1 MRTEHGGRNMAK
13 KKRLTQRE
21 KAERAAAKKRLQ
33 ARGVLPPDKPRL
45 NRKKFAQETWAEWTA
60 LLAENRLRAA
70 MALCRAV
77 SFTTAPELLEVT
89 PEQVGILKAMKIAVE
104 YEKFLQKLEAEDRS
118 DYSIGE
124 LADEV
129 ILPVWKL

>member
-1 MRTEHGGRNMAK
+1 M
-13 KKRLTQRE
+13 
-21 KAERAAAKKRLQ
+21 
-33 ARGVLPPDKPRL
+33 
-45 NRKKFAQETWAEWTA
+45 
-60 LLAENRLRAA
+60 
-70 MALCRAV
+70 

>member
-1 MRTEHGGRNMAK
+1 MRKEHGGRNMAK

-129 ILPVWKL
+129 ILPVWNL

>member
-1 MRTEHGGRNMAK
+1 MATK

-21 KAERAAAKKRLQ
+21 RAERAAAKKRLQ

>member
-1 MRTEHGGRNMAK
+1 MAK

-21 KAERAAAKKRLQ
+21 KAERAATKKRLQ
-33 ARGVLPPDKPRL
+33 ARGVLPPNKPRL

-60 LLAENRLRAA
+60 LLAENRLGAA

-77 SFTTAPELLEVT
+77 SFTTDSELLEVT

-104 YEKFLQKLEAEDRS
+104 YEKFLQKLETEGRS

-129 ILPVWKL
+129 ILPVWNL

>member
-1 MRTEHGGRNMAK
+1 MATK

-21 KAERAAAKKRLQ
+21 RAERAAAKKRLQ

-60 LLAENRLRAA
+60 LLAENRLGAA

-77 SFTTAPELLEVT
+77 RFTTAPELLEVT
-89 PEQVGILKAMKIAVE
+89 PEQAGILDSPETWAGRFGRDMTVGEAVGIMG
-104 YEKFLQKLEAEDRS
+104 KLLAWMRTA
-118 DYSIGE
+118 GE
-124 LADEV
+124 SPAG
-129 ILPVWKL
+129 

>member
-1 MRTEHGGRNMAK
+1 MATK

-21 KAERAAAKKRLQ
+21 RAERAAAKKRLQ

-77 SFTTAPELLEVT
+77 SFTTDPELLEVT

>member
-1 MRTEHGGRNMAK
+1 MATK

-21 KAERAAAKKRLQ
+21 RAERAAAKKRLQ

-60 LLAENRLRAA
+60 LLAENRLGAA
-70 MALCRAV
+70 CRAV

>member
-1 MRTEHGGRNMAK
+1 MAK

-33 ARGVLPPDKPRL
+33 ARGVLPPDKPRI

>member
-1 MRTEHGGRNMAK
+1 MATK

-77 SFTTAPELLEVT
+77 SFTTDPELLDVT

>member
-1 MRTEHGGRNMAK
+1 MAK

-21 KAERAAAKKRLQ
+21 KAERAATKKRLQ
-33 ARGVLPPDKPRL
+33 ARGVLPPNKPRL
-45 NRKKFAQETWAEWTA
+45 NRKKFARETWAEWTA
-60 LLAENRLRAA
+60 LLAENRLGAA

-77 SFTTAPELLEVT
+77 SFTTDSELLEVT

-104 YEKFLQKLEAEDRS
+104 YEKFLQKLETEGRS

-129 ILPVWKL
+129 VLPVWNL

>member
-1 MRTEHGGRNMAK
+1 MAA

>member
-1 MRTEHGGRNMAK
+1 MATK

-77 SFTTAPELLEVT
+77 SFTTDPELLEVT

>member
-1 MRTEHGGRNMAK
+1 MATK

-21 KAERAAAKKRLQ
+21 RAERAAAKKRLQ

-60 LLAENRLRAA
+60 LLAENRLGAA

-77 SFTTAPELLEVT
+77 SFTTAPELLEGT

>member
-1 MRTEHGGRNMAK
+1 MATK

-60 LLAENRLRAA
+60 LLAEDRLRAA

-104 YEKFLQKLEAEDRS
+104 YEKFLRKLEAEGRS
-118 DYSIGE
+118 DYTVGE

-129 ILPVWKL
+129 ILPVWNL

>member
-1 MRTEHGGRNMAK
+1 MATK

-60 LLAENRLRAA
+60 LLAEDRLRAA

>member
-1 MRTEHGGRNMAK
+1 MATK

-33 ARGVLPPDKPRL
+33 ARGVLPPNKPRL

-60 LLAENRLRAA
+60 LLAEDRLRAA

-89 PEQVGILKAMKIAVE
+89 PEQVGILKAIKIAVE
-104 YEKFLQKLEAEDRS
+104 YEKFLRKLEAEGRS
-118 DYSIGE
+118 DYTVGE

-129 ILPVWKL
+129 ILPVWNL

>member
-1 MRTEHGGRNMAK
+1 MATK

-33 ARGVLPPDKPRL
+33 ARGVLPL

-60 LLAENRLRAA
+60 LLAENRLGAA

>member
-1 MRTEHGGRNMAK
+1 MATK

>member
-1 MRTEHGGRNMAK
+1 MAK

-21 KAERAAAKKRLQ
+21 KAERAATKKRLQ

-60 LLAENRLRAA
+60 LLAENRLGAA

-77 SFTTAPELLEVT
+77 SFTTDLELLEVT

-104 YEKFLQKLEAEDRS
+104 YEKFLQKLETEGRS

-129 ILPVWKL
+129 ILPVWNL

>member
-1 MRTEHGGRNMAK
+1 MATK

-21 KAERAAAKKRLQ
+21 RAERAAAKKRLQ

-60 LLAENRLRAA
+60 LLAENRLGAT

>member
-1 MRTEHGGRNMAK
+1 MATK

-21 KAERAAAKKRLQ
+21 RAERAAAKKRLQ

-60 LLAENRLRAA
+60 LLAENRLQAA

>member
-1 MRTEHGGRNMAK
+1 MAGMS
-13 KKRLTQRE
+13 
-21 KAERAAAKKRLQ
+21 AERKPPSIRTVWGIAK
-33 ARGVLPPDKPRL
+33 
-45 NRKKFAQETWAEWTA
+45 
-60 LLAENRLRAA
+60 
-70 MALCRAV
+70 
-77 SFTTAPELLEVT
+77 SPELLEVT

>member
-1 MRTEHGGRNMAK
+1 MAAK

>member
-1 MRTEHGGRNMAK
+1 MATK

-21 KAERAAAKKRLQ
+21 RAERAAAKKRLQ

-45 NRKKFAQETWAEWTA
+45 NRKQFAQETWAEWTA
-60 LLAENRLRAA
+60 LLAENRLGAA
-70 MALCRAV
+70 MPLCRAV

>member
-1 MRTEHGGRNMAK
+1 MATK

-21 KAERAAAKKRLQ
+21 RAERAAAKKRLQ

-60 LLAENRLRAA
+60 LLAENRLGAA

-77 SFTTAPELLEVT
+77 SFNTAPELLEVT

>member
-1 MRTEHGGRNMAK
+1 MAK

-21 KAERAAAKKRLQ
+21 KAERAATKKRLQ
-33 ARGVLPPDKPRL
+33 AWGVLPPNKPRL

-60 LLAENRLRAA
+60 LLAEDRLRAA

-104 YEKFLQKLEAEDRS
+104 YEKFLQKLETEGRS

-129 ILPVWKL
+129 ILPVWNL